1 MKWNSIEL
9 QAYRNPGFGPTDR
22 KINTSEALPTA
33 LYSWG
38 AAVMKCPCGCRSQG
52 LSPFSLRRKG
62 LRGIEICSALWPHEP
77 RHIHPRELQ
86 FLMGFSPCEKIFDD
100 RRAQLCLQGTAVSPI
115 QATLDLGNG
124 LTPRECIHKYL
135 LKIVHERD
143 VTWPS
148 PSVGSGDFGGDM
160 VQLSFISNQT
170 VGNLLQAEASLTGVD
185 ACTRMF
191 CQGIELPPFEF
202 LQGRKYQMVQ
212 VGSTVDFPK
221 GNVPVFLVFLGEM
234 TLLWAPVGLTYG
246 TLVKWAGISEFRRFL
261 DETSMIESRSTNHS
275 MEANHCP
282 ARP

>member
-1 MKWNSIEL
+1 
-9 QAYRNPGFGPTDR
+9 
-22 KINTSEALPTA
+22 
-33 LYSWG
+33 
-38 AAVMKCPCGCRSQG
+38 MKCPCGCRSQG

-202 LQGRKYQMVQ
+202 CRVESTRWFRLVALLISRKAMYPC
-212 VGSTVDFPK
+212 FLC
-221 GNVPVFLVFLGEM
+221 FLV
-234 TLLWAPVGLTYG
+234 
-246 TLVKWAGISEFRRFL
+246 K
-261 DETSMIESRSTNHS
+261 
-275 MEANHCP
+275 
-282 ARP
+282 

>member
-1 MKWNSIEL
+1 M
-9 QAYRNPGFGPTDR
+9 
-22 KINTSEALPTA
+22 
-33 LYSWG
+33 
-38 AAVMKCPCGCRSQG
+38 
-52 LSPFSLRRKG
+52 
-62 LRGIEICSALWPHEP
+62 
-77 RHIHPRELQ
+77 
-86 FLMGFSPCEKIFDD
+86 
-100 RRAQLCLQGTAVSPI
+100 CLQGTAVSPT

-148 PSVGSGDFGGDM
+148 PSVGSGTLHLDFAGEM

-170 VGNLLQAEASLTGVD
+170 VVGNLLQAEASLTGVD

-191 CQGIELPPFEF
+191 CEGTGLPPFEF

-246 TLVKWAGISEFRRFL
+246 T
-261 DETSMIESRSTNHS
+261 
-275 MEANHCP
+275 
-282 ARP
+282 